1 MDRSFEKQQNAC
13 EVGHMK
19 IGQDRQISYNYQ
31 TKLSTHGAKKQKNIN
46 IEMLAVRSSE
56 RQNRS
61 RK

>member
-1 MDRSFEKQQNAC
+1 
-13 EVGHMK
+13 MK

-31 TKLSTHGAKKQKNIN
+31 TELSTHGANKQKKTIN
-46 IEMLAVRSSE
+46 IEMLAVRSSK